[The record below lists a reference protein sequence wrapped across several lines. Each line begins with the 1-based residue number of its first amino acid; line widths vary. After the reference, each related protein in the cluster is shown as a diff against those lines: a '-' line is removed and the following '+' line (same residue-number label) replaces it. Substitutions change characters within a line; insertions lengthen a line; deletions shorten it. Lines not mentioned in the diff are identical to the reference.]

1 MPRILH
7 VSADYPN
14 PHRGR
19 TTTAIERLVRMAGVG
34 EHVVMSLNRTVLPW
48 KTYFID
54 CGEVDGVHLYAYRY
68 FGFPLGLGL
77 APTMRRVARK
87 IARVL
92 EETDWRPDLVHA
104 HKFAF
109 EGIAG
114 LWLAEHF
121 GPGTR
126 FFVSVRGES
135 ERNVFLRKPGYRGLM
150 RRIAERADVIY
161 HVSAWF
167 RSTYH
172 RYLPDQ
178 PAKERLMPNIVGNM
192 APDLPS
198 VSPEPRFATVL
209 HLDLRKR
216 KGLSDLLRGFADF
229 HKSNPGIGLDI
240 IGPGDAR
247 NVEAVASEIRR
258 LGLSDSVR
266 LLGGMDSKTLFT
278 RLPHY
283 LALALPSHQETFGMV
298 YLEALFAG
306 IPILYSQD
314 TGIDGYLDGIQAGV
328 SVRAGNVAGISHALS
343 ELCRNNPSYRQAIRR
358 SLEALHKRFDPDSI
372 AAGYRADI
380 ERFCPGQPLLNAA
393 E

>member
-19 TTTAIERLVRMAGVG
+19 TTTAIERLVGMAGVG
-34 EHVVMSLNRTVLPW
+34 EHVVMSLNRTILPW

-54 CGEVDGVHLYAYRY
+54 CGQVDGVHLYACRY
-68 FGFPLGLGL
+68 FGLPMGLGL

-87 IARVL
+87 IARAL
-92 EETDWRPDLVHA
+92 EERDWRPDLVHA

-121 GPGTR
+121 GPETR

-150 RRIAERADVIY
+150 RRIADRADCIY
-161 HVSAWF
+161 HVSSWF
-167 RSTYH
+167 RPTYH
-172 RYLPDQ
+172 RYIPDQ
-178 PAKERLMPNIVGNM
+178 PAKERLLPNIVGNM
-192 APDLPS
+192 APDFPS
-198 VSPEPRFATVL
+198 VAPQQRFATVL

-216 KGLSDLLRGFADF
+216 KGLSDLLRGFAHF
-229 HKSNPGIGLDI
+229 QKSNAGIGLDI

-247 NVEAVASEIRR
+247 NVESVTREIGRLR
-258 LGLSDSVR
+258 LGDSVR
-266 LLGGMDSKTLFT
+266 LLGGMDGKTLFAQ
-278 RLPHY
+278 LPHY

-306 IPILYSQD
+306 IPILYSRN

-328 SVRAGNVAGISHALS
+328 SVQSGNVAEISRALS
-343 ELCRNNPSYRQAIRR
+343 ELCQNNPSYRQAIRR
-358 SLEALHKRFDPDSI
+358 SGKALRERFAPDSI

-380 ERFCPGQPLLNAA
+380 ERFCQEEPLLNAA

>member
-1 MPRILH
+1 MPPARESERVVPRILH

-14 PHRGR
+14 PAQGPDHHRDR
-19 TTTAIERLVRMAGVG
+19 TSGKKGGVG
-34 EHVVMSLNRTVLPW
+34 EHVVMSLNRTILPW

-54 CGEVDGVHLYAYRY
+54 CGQVDGVHL
-68 FGFPLGLGL
+68 L
-77 APTMRRVARK
+77 PTAISDFQWAWGSRPPCAASRERSRGCLRNSV
-87 IARVL
+87 
-92 EETDWRPDLVHA
+92 WRPDLVHA

-121 GPGTR
+121 GPETR

-150 RRIAERADVIY
+150 RRIAERADMIY

-167 RSTYH
+167 RSAYH
-172 RYLPDQ
+172 DYLARSARQGAAAAQYRGQYRRRTFPRS
-178 PAKERLMPNIVGNM
+178 P
-192 APDLPS
+192 
-198 VSPEPRFATVL
+198 PEPRFATVL
-209 HLDLRKR
+209 HLDQRKR

-229 HKSNPGIGLDI
+229 LKSNPGVGLDI

-247 NVEAVASEIRR
+247 DVAAVTKRNRR
-258 LGLSDSVR
+258 TRTVR
-266 LLGGMDSKTLFT
+266 RRPPAGRHGRQDAFCPA
-278 RLPHY
+278 LPHY

-306 IPILYSQD
+306 IPILYSRD

-328 SVRAGNVAGISHALS
+328 SVQAGNVAEISQALS
-343 ELCRNNPSYRQAIRR
+343 EL
-358 SLEALHKRFDPDSI
+358 
-372 AAGYRADI
+372 AGTTRLTG
-380 ERFCPGQPLLNAA
+380 RP
-393 E
+393 